1 MAMRNQNMDKR
12 QNFVTWEQIA
22 LQFQKDIARQTLQKT
37 LIQDFTLQIM
47 NQKDYYL
54 EERLKKKIN
63 ER

>member
-54 EERLKKKIN
+54 GERLKKKIN